1 MEEEMIIGIST
12 SFSAAHSIPGHKKCG
27 KVHGH
32 NFKVEVE
39 ISGKVKENGM
49 VMDFFD
55 LKRIVNEVVAKFDH
69 TLLNEQIEIP
79 TSENICL
86 RIFSELAE
94 KGLNVRRVR
103 VAENEDKW
111 AEIRR

>member
-1 MEEEMIIGIST
+1 MVEMVVGVST

-39 ISGKVKENGM
+39 VAGEVKENGM

-55 LKRIVNEVVAKFDH
+55 LKREVKEVIDKFDH

-86 RIFSELAE
+86 HIYEELRR
-94 KGLNVRRVR
+94 KGLKVVRVR
-103 VAENEDKW
+103 VAENDDKW
-111 AEIRR
+111 AEIKI

>member
-1 MEEEMIIGIST
+1 MVEMIVGVST

-32 NFKVEVE
+32 NFRVEVE
-39 ISGKVKENGM
+39 VAGEVKDNGM

-55 LKRIVNEVVAKFDH
+55 LKMMLKDVISKFDH

-86 RIFSELAE
+86 HIYEELKR
-94 KGLNVRRVR
+94 KGLRVVRVR

-111 AEIRR
+111 AEIKL

>member
-1 MEEEMIIGIST
+1 VEMIIGVST
-12 SFSAAHSIPGHKKCG
+12 KFSAAHSIPGHQKCG
-27 KVHGH
+27 KIHGH
-32 NFKVEVE
+32 NFRVEVE
-39 ISGKVKENGM
+39 ILGEVKENGM

-55 LKRIVNEVVAKFDH
+55 LKKIVNEVVAKFDH

-86 RIFSELAE
+86 RIYEELE
-94 KGLNVRRVR
+94 RKGLRVVRVR
-103 VAENEDKW
+103 VAENDDKW

>member
-1 MEEEMIIGIST
+1 MGEEMIIGVST

-27 KVHGH
+27 KIHGH

-39 ISGKVKENGM
+39 IFGEVKENGM

-55 LKRIVNEVVAKFDH
+55 LKKIVNEVISGFDH
-69 TLLNEQIEIP
+69 TFLNEQIEIP

-86 RIFSELAE
+86 KIYEELI
-94 KGLNVRRVR
+94 KRGLRVRRVR

>member
-1 MEEEMIIGIST
+1 MEEMIIGIST

-27 KVHGH
+27 KIHGH

-39 ISGKVKENGM
+39 ISGRVKENGM

-55 LKRIVNEVVAKFDH
+55 LKKIVNEVVAKFDH

-86 RIFSELAE
+86 RIFEELAE
-94 KGLNVRRVR
+94 RGLNVRRVR
-103 VAENEDKW
+103 VSENEDKW
-111 AEIRR
+111 AEIRN